1 MVKANKVQLAS
12 KIKSQTPTSLASI
25 AFYGIAGIIFLIL
38 LPFSG
43 FPPHVGLLG
52 ISSVFAAY
60 GLLFQRRWAIW
71 LVAALFFV
79 ATVFSLYTI
88 YFTLSTD
95 VITAAGMIAYAILTW
110 VFTIIVAK
118 KPKEY

>member
-12 KIKSQTPTSLASI
+12 KIKAQTPISLASI

-43 FPPHVGLLG
+43 FPPHIGLLG
-52 ISSVFAAY
+52 ITSVFAAY
-60 GLLFQRRWAIW
+60 GLLFQRRWATW
-71 LVAALFFV
+71 LVAGLFFV
-79 ATVFSLYTI
+79 ASVFSLYTL
-88 YFTLSTD
+88 YFTINTD
-95 VITAAGMIAYAILTW
+95 VVTAGGMIVYAVLTW

-118 KPKEY
+118 RPKEY